1 MPPFLRLMLSLT
13 NANFMVVVGALIGGV
28 SGGPP
33 PIGFGYG
40 SVTLRRGWVQSKVIS
55 RRFWTGWSIFG
66 WRLTYYN
73 TRDCPYSMKGYLL
86 YDGKKLKSSQG
97 LRWMDSKCQKSIKV
111 PLNLSLFRTEYS
123 TFTKLFGEFSGFHL
137 FQNFL
142 TDFVIRVRV
151 R

>member
-1 MPPFLRLMLSLT
+1 MGKWA
-13 NANFMVVVGALIGGV
+13 ANFCRNDFLK
-28 SGGPP
+28 
-33 PIGFGYG
+33 
-40 SVTLRRGWVQSKVIS
+40 SKLNEMDFS
-55 RRFWTGWSIFG
+55 SCMAP
-66 WRLTYYN
+66 YYN

-123 TFTKLFGEFSGFHL
+123 TFTKLFGEFSGFHR

-142 TDFVIRVRV
+142 IVFRAESSPRTLQKCIKILIYQKVSYMYL
-151 R
+151 